1 MIDSG
6 IQLRIG
12 ELARRAGVSPEAL
25 RAWERRYGLLRP
37 SRTSGGFRLY
47 SLDDLARIREMT
59 RLLADGQS
67 AAEAAAQVLRRAPD
81 VGSRAAEL
89 PPSLLQ
95 ERRTELHQS
104 ILRFDGTGAQMTLD
118 HLLGEFQVELV
129 LREVLLPELKQ
140 IGELWSRGE
149 VSIAEEHFASN
160 LIHARLGALAHGW
173 DGGAGSRAL
182 LACPPDEL
190 HDLPLMM
197 FGIALRRRGWR
208 VTYLGAETPV
218 QSIVDSARAVSPK
231 LVVLA
236 STDAAHL
243 LSIAHGLKAL
253 AKTNRVAI
261 AGAGASDELAGSIGA
276 EYLRS
281 DPVTAAAEV

>member
-1 MIDSG
+1 MVDSG

-12 ELARRAGVSPEAL
+12 ELARRAGVSPEVL

-67 AAEAAAQVLRRAPD
+67 AAEAAAQVLRGGPDVISRAPQW
-81 VGSRAAEL
+81 
-89 PPSLLQ
+89 PSLLD
-95 ERRTELHQS
+95 ERRTEFHQS
-104 ILRFDGTGAQMTLD
+104 IRRFDGARAQMTLD

-129 LREVLLPELKQ
+129 LREVLLPELRQ

-149 VSIAEEHFASN
+149 LSIAEEHFASN
-160 LIHARLGALAHGW
+160 LIHARLGALARGW
-173 DGGAGSRAL
+173 DEGVGSRAL

-218 QSIVDSARAVSPK
+218 QSIVDGARAVSPE

-261 AGAGASDELAGSIGA
+261 AGTGASAELAGSIGA